1 MAKRLL
7 ETTKVPLFLP
17 AVYIPR
23 SIAITSYLSET
34 MAAATLIRRAL
45 PQLDEPVVDYLDGY
59 INDAAEDPTENLF
72 ETVVKPML
80 ESACISDPSSSKQVH
95 ALLPQLF
102 ELIQSKLPDDVDAA
116 NASGLTRLDKVV
128 DMRNTEMSRTSGF
141 DSAGGVDIAL
151 GTTKQNRST
160 VDVKKLEKQ
169 EAKTRAKLA
178 KRAQRDL
185 YESSK
190 LVQQSK
196 QQASYE
202 ELFLKVNPIESIGNK
217 GKNKDIHL
225 PNIDVNFGS
234 NRILSNATLTIKAG
248 RRAGIIGRNGV
259 GKSTLLRNMALREIP
274 IPTQISILY
283 VEQEIVGDD
292 MTAIESVLKADV
304 WREKLLQEEAQLNA
318 ELQKLED
325 SAAAAVAAANA
336 AAAAAAAQSGGAAG
350 DDDDAAAGLSRGSA
364 VDMPTRQREIKREE
378 LSTRLGEVQAKLV
391 DMEAETGPARAASLL
406 NGLGFKAE
414 DQLRATKT
422 FSGGW
427 RMRLALAR
435 ALFCKPDLLMLD
447 EPSNHLDLNALAWL
461 EDYFVNDYEGT
472 LLVVSH
478 DRAFLN
484 RVATDIIHMHSE
496 RLDYYKGNFDQFYQT
511 REERRRNQQR
521 EYEAVQ
527 LQRATLQAFIDR
539 WRVNANRAAQAQSKI
554 KQLEKLP
561 NVEPPEDDDVVHFR
575 LPETEKLPLP
585 LLQISNVTFGYRPDK
600 LLLKNVD
607 FDITQQSRVAVVGPN
622 GAGKSTLMKLLIGE
636 ITPSQGDQKRNS
648 RLRVGFFSQHHIDQ
662 LDLNANPV
670 SFLQSKYPGKTE
682 QEYRSHLGAFGIKGM
697 TGLQKIA
704 TLSGGQKSRVAFAHI
719 SMMRPHV
726 LLLDEPTN
734 HLDTEGLDALC
745 EAIKKFNGGVICI
758 SHDETFITNC
768 LDELW
773 VVDNGKVEKFNG
785 DVAEYKRII
794 LSRNKGSSARP

>member
-1 MAKRLL
+1 
-7 ETTKVPLFLP
+7 
-17 AVYIPR
+17 
-23 SIAITSYLSET
+23 
-34 MAAATLIRRAL
+34 MAAATLIRKAL
-45 PQLDEPVVDYLDGY
+45 PKLDDPVVEYLDGY
-59 INDAAEDPTENLF
+59 INDAADDPTEDLF

-80 ESACISDPSSSKQVH
+80 ESACISDPSSSKQVS
-95 ALLPQLF
+95 ALLPKLL
-102 ELIQSKLPDDVDAA
+102 ELIQSKLPDDDADAA

-141 DSAGGVDIAL
+141 DTAGGVDIAL

-202 ELFLKVNPIESIGNK
+202 ELFLKVNPLESMGNK

-225 PNIDVNFGS
+225 PNIDVSFGS

-248 RRAGIIGRNGV
+248 RRAGLIGRNGV

-292 MTAIESVLKADV
+292 TSAIDSVLKADV
-304 WREKLLQEEAQLNA
+304 WREKLMQEEAQLNA
-318 ELQKLED
+318 ELQKLEE

-336 AAAAAAAQSGGAAG
+336 AAAAAAAAASQSEGAEGEEA
-350 DDDDAAAGLSRGSA
+350 AAAGLSRGSA

-391 DMEAETGPARAASLL
+391 EMEAETGPARAAALL
-406 NGLGFKAE
+406 NGLGFKTD
-414 DQLRATKT
+414 DQQRATKT

-527 LQRATLQAFIDR
+527 LQRAQLQAFIDR

-561 NVEPPEDDDVVHFR
+561 NIEPPEDDDVVHFR
-575 LPETEKLPLP
+575 LPEADKLPLP

-600 LLLKNVD
+600 LLLKGVD

-622 GAGKSTLMKLLIGE
+622 GAGKSTLMKLLMGE
-636 ITPSQGDQKRNS
+636 ITPLQGDQKRNGK
-648 RLRVGFFSQHHIDQ
+648 LRVGFFSQHHIDQ

-670 SFLQSKYPGKTE
+670 SFLASKYPGKTE

-745 EAIKKFNGGVICI
+745 EAINRFNGGVICI
-758 SHDETFITNC
+758 SHDETFIHNC
-768 LDELW
+768 LHELW
-773 VVDNGKVEKFNG
+773 VVDGGRVEKFKG

-794 LSRNKGSSARP
+794 LSKNKSTARP